1 MTKVSYPKSGTC
13 RFHAVIAMRNP
24 VAGQQKNAAMIA
36 FAEDISL
43 KLVIVVDDDVDVFDD
58 QDVFWAMATR
68 MQADDDI
75 DVIRNAFGA
84 ILDPSNDNGKT
95 SKMIIDATKP
105 RPDFSQR
112 HTLPADAIARAKALI
127 ARARA

>member
-1 MTKVSYPKSGTC
+1 
-13 RFHAVIAMRNP
+13 
-24 VAGQQKNAAMIA
+24 MIA

-43 KLVIVVDDDVDVFDD
+43 KLVIVVDEDVDVFDD

-95 SKMIIDATKP
+95 AKMIIDATKP
-105 RPDFSQR
+105 RPDFAQR
-112 HTLPADAIARAKALI
+112 HTLPADAIE
-127 ARARA
+127 RARALIRKVRG